1 MKKKILFCLQTM
13 VMGGVEKELI
23 TVLKKLDRTY
33 FDIELL
39 LFYIQDMNIMKSV
52 PEDVKV
58 TILQLEKEYWL
69 CNGAQYVKSRLK
81 KGHFAEAIQIAVK
94 TAKNGGASSA
104 YVNLRDIQIL
114 PGTYDCAICY
124 HMHSGMVLRYVAEK
138 VNAKKKVAW
147 IHNDF
152 ETTGYKIECYEKDLK
167 KYDSIVAV
175 SDRLREEF
183 VLHCPACENRT
194 ITIHNI
200 VDEEEILKKA
210 AQQPD
215 TSFQNDT
222 RIKLVTVGRYVE
234 QKGFDL
240 AISTCRI
247 LKDKGLDVSWYAIGW
262 GPDEEIL
269 RKLVEEERLQD
280 CFYLTGRK
288 ENPYPYMAGADIYVQ
303 PSRHEGYGITIA
315 EARALKKVIV
325 CTDFAG
331 ASEQI
336 DSGVNGVV
344 VKSFSSDAIAETI
357 LLICRD
363 STYRETLKN
372 GHGHDGEKNAWES
385 IQSVLR

>member
-23 TVLKKLDRTY
+23 TVLKKMDKIQ

-39 LFYIQDMNIMKSV
+39 LFYVQDTDIMRSIPKG
-52 PEDVKV
+52 VKV
-58 TILQLEKEYWL
+58 TVLQLEKDYWL
-69 CNGAQYVKSRLK
+69 CNGPQYVKSRLR
-81 KGHFAEAIQIAVK
+81 KGHLAEAVKIAAK
-94 TAKNGGASSA
+94 TAINGGASSA
-104 YVNLRDIQIL
+104 YVNLRDVQVL
-114 PGTYDCAICY
+114 PGEYDCAVCY

-152 ETTGYKIECYEKDLK
+152 ATTGYKIECYEKDLK

-175 SDRLREEF
+175 SDRLKEEF
-183 VLHCPACENRT
+183 VSHCPSLRGRT

-200 VDEEEILKKA
+200 VDQEDILEKA
-210 AQQPD
+210 AQKPD
-215 TSFQNDT
+215 ASFQNDT
-222 RIKLVTVGRYVE
+222 RIKMVTVGRYVE

-240 AISTCRI
+240 AISACRI

-262 GPDEEIL
+262 GPDEGKL
-269 RKLVEEERLQD
+269 QKLVETEQLQD

-288 ENPYPYMAGADIYVQ
+288 DNPYPYIAGADIYVQ
-303 PSRHEGYGITIA
+303 PSRHEGYAITIA
-315 EARALKKVIV
+315 EAKTLKKIIV

-336 DSGVNGVV
+336 ENGVNGVI
-344 VKSFSSDAIAETI
+344 VKSFSPDAIAEAI
-357 LLICRD
+357 LMIGAD
-363 STYRETLKN
+363 GVYREKLQK
-372 GHGHDGEKNAWES
+372 GCAQKGAYDCWER
-385 IQSVLR
+385 ILAVLQ

>member
-23 TVLKKLDRTY
+23 TVLKRLDRAQ

-39 LFYIQDMNIMKSV
+39 LFYIQDTNIMKSV

-58 TILQLEKEYWL
+58 TVLQLDKAYWL

-81 KGHFAEAIQIAVK
+81 KGRFAEAVQVAVK
-94 TAKNGGASSA
+94 TALNGGASSA
-104 YVNLRDIQIL
+104 YVNLQDIQTL
-114 PGTYDCAICY
+114 PGAYDCAICY

-152 ETTGYKIECYEKDLK
+152 ATTGYKIECYEKDLK

-183 VLHCPACENRT
+183 MSHCPVCGDRA

-200 VDEEEILKKA
+200 VDEEEIQEKA

-215 TSFQNDT
+215 ASFQNDT

-240 AISTCRI
+240 AISVCRI

-262 GPDEEIL
+262 GPDEEKL
-269 RKLVEEERLQD
+269 RKLVEEEQLQD

-315 EARALKKVIV
+315 EAKTLKKIIV

-336 DSGVNGVV
+336 ENGVNGVV
-344 VKSFSSDAIAETI
+344 AKSFSPDAIADAI
-357 LLICRD
+357 LRICTD
-363 STYRETLKN
+363 GAYREKLQQGFSQN
-372 GHGHDGEKNAWES
+372 GTQGLWEKML
-385 IQSVLR
+385 SVLS